1 MPHTFFPDTV
11 EFLSVVT
18 ETHRSH
24 TKIQIFAYFN
34 SSLISGKKKKEKESQ
49 IKQQQSDTNNHYH
62 SDYVFW
68 IFILICV
75 ISLGPLF
82 HHFDIP

>member
-34 SSLISGKKKKEKESQ
+34 SSLISGKKKKKR
-49 IKQQQSDTNNHYH
+49 KR
-62 SDYVFW
+62 
-68 IFILICV
+68 
-75 ISLGPLF
+75 
-82 HHFDIP
+82 IPNKTATKRHK